1 MSPSRTSASRSR
13 RSSVSLSREPQDGL
27 DRLALVRDGD
37 ILFVD
42 EIHRMP
48 ARVAETLYASID
60 TGRRFTLIGA
70 TTDEDLLP
78 APLRS
83 RFRIRAD
90 LEFYSVEEI
99 MEILRRE
106 AGRLEIGID
115 LDAARLLAGASHD
128 TPRDALSLLSVAR
141 DEAQIRDLP
150 TIDVEIASTVLSSL
164 GIDEQGLSRIQ
175 REYLAALAGA
185 GGPLS
190 LGTLADRLGK
200 SAYAIKTVQEP
211 FLIRRGLVARTPRGR
226 VLLKRMP

>member
-1 MSPSRTSASRSR
+1 
-13 RSSVSLSREPQDGL
+13 LLREPEDLL

-48 ARVAETLYASID
+48 ARVAETLYAAID

-70 TTDEDLLP
+70 TTDEDLVP

-90 LEFYSVEEI
+90 LEFYSVQEL

-106 AGRLEIGID
+106 TGRFGLGID
-115 LDAARLLAGASHD
+115 DDAALLLASASHD
-128 TPRDALSLLSVAR
+128 TPRDALSLLCTAR
-141 DEAQIRDLP
+141 DEAEIRDRS
-150 TIDVEIASTVLSSL
+150 TIDVEIASTVLNSL
-164 GIDEQGLSRIQ
+164 GIDEHGFCRIQ
-175 REYLAALAGA
+175 REFLTALTGA

-200 SAYAIKTVQEP
+200 SAYAIKTVHEP
-211 FLIRRGLVARTPRGR
+211 FLIRRGLVARTSRGR